1 MVSHFRNY
9 ENVKLSHFDVFG
21 NSQKVE
27 VSTIHEHD
35 LFSSF
40 RFHPCIFFH
49 DHGYSIPR
57 VARYGQDSRPEHESS
72 AFTSLDPTVGAD
84 RLWFVRVER
93 QRSARQAALLFV
105 SLVRRPFAAACAGPA
120 LVNELRER

>member
-40 RFHPCIFFH
+40 RFHPC
-49 DHGYSIPR
+49 
-57 VARYGQDSRPEHESS
+57 
-72 AFTSLDPTVGAD
+72 LDPIDIDNHRDSAHQPAGQFEEERIVAAGGDERQPERAT
-84 RLWFVRVER
+84 VER
-93 QRSARQAALLFV
+93 PQRQ
-105 SLVRRPFAAACAGPA
+105 
-120 LVNELRER
+120 